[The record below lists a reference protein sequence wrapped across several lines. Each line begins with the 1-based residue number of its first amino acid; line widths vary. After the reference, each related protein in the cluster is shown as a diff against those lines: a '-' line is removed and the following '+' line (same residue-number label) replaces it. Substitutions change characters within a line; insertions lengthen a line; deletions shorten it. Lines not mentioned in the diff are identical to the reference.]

1 MRPARGDSVPGRGWI
16 TAFILAVLT
25 LQLVPVA
32 REFTGAR
39 ETLWPFLAWGM
50 YRHSSTPPVET
61 TVHRILARTDAG
73 TRKVGPADSGFD
85 RFAFR
90 RFYQIPIA
98 AGDSAAARELAGR
111 LTRRWEMPVREIL
124 LEELVVTITGEGIRE
139 RSTVRRFG
147 AGLR

>member
-1 MRPARGDSVPGRGWI
+1 MARAWI
-16 TAFILAVLT
+16 TAFIITVLALHV
-25 LQLVPVA
+25 VPVA

-73 TRKVGPADSGFD
+73 TRKVRAEDARFD

-98 AGDSAAARELAGR
+98 GGDSAAARELAGR
-111 LTRRWEMPVREIL
+111 LASRWDTPVREIL
-124 LEELVVTITGEGIRE
+124 LEEAVVTLSEAGSRE
-139 RSTVRRFG
+139 RKTVRRFDV
-147 AGLR
+147 LSR